1 MAQPLA
7 RPDLSDLTVRVLSAA
22 VMLPLAVAAIW
33 LGGWPFLVLMVLIA
47 AAMGWEWSALCHA
60 ATWQRGF
67 VVVVMVLSA
76 LLAAGGAYRE
86 AFSCIA
92 AGSLFTAVV
101 SRIGR
106 CDAPI
111 LLPVGVVYIAVALLS
126 IAWLRLLPEAGL
138 QTVLW
143 MASAVVATDVGAYFS
158 GRFIGGPKLAPRI
171 SPSKTWSG
179 LAGGVTCAVI
189 AGVLNVWFMGS
200 GAIAQIAI
208 LSGLLAVVAQ
218 SGDLIESVVKRHF
231 GVKDAGNLIPGH
243 GGVLDRLDGFLTV
256 APVTGLMT
264 WFAGG
269 SPLKWQ

>member
-1 MAQPLA
+1 
-7 RPDLSDLTVRVLSAA
+7 V
-22 VMLPLAVAAIW
+22 
-33 LGGWPFLVLMVLIA
+33 
-47 AAMGWEWSALCHA
+47 
-60 ATWQRGF
+60 
-67 VVVVMVLSA
+67 
-76 LLAAGGAYRE
+76 
-86 AFSCIA
+86 FSCIA